1 MKALGQEIARR
12 REALGKRQDWLAELA
27 GCSREAISNL
37 EHGKVAKPRTDM
49 IVPIALA
56 LGLHENMLRTR
67 GLDVAAD
74 ALRMRQGNVVHG
86 DGLQS
91 VAEQL
96 TEGRPLV
103 VRRIGDDLYSVKLAE
118 TELDNGIQVDAYAA
132 LGGTRRTA

>member
-12 REALGKRQDWLAELA
+12 RKALGESQEWLAGLA
-27 GCSREAISNL
+27 GCTREAISNL
-37 EHGKVAKPRTDM
+37 ERGLVETPRTEV
-49 IVPIALA
+49 IVAIAVA
-56 LGLHENMLRTR
+56 LGMHENLLRTR

-74 ALRMRQGNVVHG
+74 VLALRRPTVVHG

-103 VRRIGDDLYSVKLAE
+103 IQRIGDDLYAVALTE
-118 TELDNGIQVDAYAA
+118 TDLDDGAQTDAYAA
-132 LGGTRRTA
+132 LGGTRRSA